1 MSEVYASKRH
11 TAKREFETTARII
24 QVEIA
29 KYVMREKVMPK
40 KYRIA
45 FGYDLI
51 KKANEL
57 VFNVHFANAIYPTNE
72 IELTARRKYQ
82 NLAIANLYQMHSI
95 LLVILCCVQTTN
107 VKAIKSIIKAMA
119 KERKLLIGWRNAN
132 KICTKKEKDL

>member
-1 MSEVYASKRH
+1 MSEVYAKDRQ

-29 KYVMREKVMPK
+29 KYVMRERVMPK

-57 VFNVHFANAIYPTNE
+57 VFNVHYANAIYPTNE
-72 IELTARRKYQ
+72 TELTIRRKYQ
-82 NLAIANLYQMHSI
+82 NLAIANLFQIHSI
-95 LLVILCCVQTTN
+95 LLVILNCVQTTN
-107 VKAIKSIIKAMA
+107 VETIKRIIKKMA
-119 KERKLLIGWRNAN
+119 LERKLLIGWRNAN
-132 KICTKKEKDL
+132 RICSKKEKFL